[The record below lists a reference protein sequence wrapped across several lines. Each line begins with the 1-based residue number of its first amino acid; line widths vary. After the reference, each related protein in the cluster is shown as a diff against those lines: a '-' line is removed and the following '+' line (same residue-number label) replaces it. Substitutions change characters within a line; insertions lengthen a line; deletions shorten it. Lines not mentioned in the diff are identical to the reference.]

1 MTEQELGLVLKD
13 MYNKAPYGYSVA
25 NIHLF

>member
-13 MYNKAPYGYSVA
+13 MYN
-25 NIHLF
+25 NTLWLFGS